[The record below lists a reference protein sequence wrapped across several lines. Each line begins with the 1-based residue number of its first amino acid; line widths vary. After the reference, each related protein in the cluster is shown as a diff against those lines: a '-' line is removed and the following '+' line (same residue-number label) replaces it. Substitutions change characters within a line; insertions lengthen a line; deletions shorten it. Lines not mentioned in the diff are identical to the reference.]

1 MSRPTTYRGKLAAVI
16 RLQECNVIMTQAISP
31 AELYQRIETLET
43 RLSFQ
48 EDWLDTLD
56 QAVAQQAQRLET
68 LEKISEL
75 MRQRLRE
82 HPQGIS
88 TDNETAVS
96 RPENEIPPHY

>member
-1 MSRPTTYRGKLAAVI
+1 MI
-16 RLQECNVIMTQAISP
+16 RLQECDVTMTDTLSP

-43 RLSFQ
+43 RLAFQ

-56 QAVAQQAQRLET
+56 QTVATQAQRLDK
-68 LEKISEL
+68 LERISNL

-82 HPQGIS
+82 QQQGQS

-96 RPENEIPPHY
+96 RPEDEIPPHY